1 MYFDAYMNSFE
12 KVPNALTYDSK
23 HQRSK
28 VSLEQRKSLIKQYSS
43 ASNNSQSN
51 IKDKMLENTEKVIS
65 TSFCVCLHQKAGQ
78 STQQI

>member
-51 IKDKMLENTEKVIS
+51 IKDKSQKRK
-65 TSFCVCLHQKAGQ
+65 TSSKQTPSQTSIYSNQVH
-78 STQQI
+78 